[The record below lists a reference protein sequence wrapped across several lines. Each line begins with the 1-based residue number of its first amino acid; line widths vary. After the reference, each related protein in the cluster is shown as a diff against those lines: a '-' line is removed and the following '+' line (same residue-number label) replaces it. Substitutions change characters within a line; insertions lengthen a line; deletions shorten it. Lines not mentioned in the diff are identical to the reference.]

1 MFYTFIKMDLFG
13 YASEAKKSLKIV
25 SKRKKRRKRFIWKAI
40 NVLLLVYKC
49 CEMLNHN
56 ENSLSDLFDSEK
68 KNKYYDRIMVYL
80 NVIRMENG

>member
-1 MFYTFIKMDLFG
+1 MRLKQKNHWKSYQ
-13 YASEAKKSLKIV
+13 SE
-25 SKRKKRRKRFIWKAI
+25 KKRRKRFIWKAI